1 MGTEIFTFEPLEPEK
16 MRFKDGNPTFRNM
29 TKTVFYG
36 LVFLAI
42 LSNGHPCTLP
52 IQFLKSS
59 HNLGINKL
67 SQQITI

>member
-1 MGTEIFTFEPLEPEK
+1 MGTEIFIFETLEPEK
-16 MRFKDGNPTFRNM
+16 MRFKDGNPIFRDM
-29 TKTVFYG
+29 TKQFSSG
-36 LVFLAI
+36 LGFLAI

-59 HNLGINKL
+59 HNKGMKKL